1 MTMNKRAFVMWFL
14 ALGCAGTVSLAGA
27 ADAPDPSGTVRISS
41 SAVAAGIG
49 ETWGDGTLSYKGRTY
64 TFSVNGLSVLDL
76 GISTVTATGEVSNL
90 SKVEDFSGNYAAGE
104 AGIALAG
111 GQSDVIMKNENGVV
125 LRLHGTQQGVRLTLA
140 AQGVSLKL
148 KSCTQGTSAPD
159 RYWSRES

>member
-1 MTMNKRAFVMWFL
+1 MWSL
-14 ALGCAGTVSLAGA
+14 ALGCAGMVSLVGA

-41 SAVAAGIG
+41 SAVAAGVG
-49 ETWGDGTLSYKGRTY
+49 VTWGDGTLNYRGQTY
-64 TFSVNGLSVLDL
+64 TFSVNGLSVVDL

-90 SKVEDFSGNYAAGE
+90 NRIEDFSGNYAAGE

-111 GQSDVIMKNENGVV
+111 GPSDVIMKNENGVV

-148 KSCTQGTSAPD
+148 KS
-159 RYWSRES
+159 

>member
-1 MTMNKRAFVMWFL
+1 MNKRAFVMWVL
-14 ALGCAGTVSLAGA
+14 ALGCAGMASLAGA

-49 ETWGDGTLSYKGRTY
+49 VTWGDGTLSYKGRTY

-76 GISTVTATGEVSNL
+76 GISTVTATGDVSNL
-90 SKVEDFSGNYAAGE
+90 NKIEDFSGNYAAGE
-104 AGIALAG
+104 AGIALAAG
-111 GQSDVIMKNENGVV
+111 PSDVIMKNENGVV

-148 KSCTQGTSAPD
+148 KS
-159 RYWSRES
+159 

>member
-1 MTMNKRAFVMWFL
+1 V
-14 ALGCAGTVSLAGA
+14 GA
-27 ADAPDPSGTVRISS
+27 ADAPDSSGTVRISS

-49 ETWGDGTLSYKGRTY
+49 ITWGDGTLSYQGRTY
-64 TFSVNGLSVLDL
+64 TFSVNGLSVVDL

-90 SKVEDFSGNYAAGE
+90 NKVEDFSGNYAAGE

-148 KSCTQGTSAPD
+148 KS
-159 RYWSRES
+159 

>member
-1 MTMNKRAFVMWFL
+1 M
-14 ALGCAGTVSLAGA
+14 VSLVGA
-27 ADAPDPSGTVRISS
+27 ADAPDSSGTVRISS

-49 ETWGDGTLSYKGRTY
+49 ITWGDGTLSYQGRTY
-64 TFSVNGLSVLDL
+64 TFSVNGLSVVDL

-90 SKVEDFSGNYAAGE
+90 NKVEDFSGNYAAGE

-125 LRLHGTQQGVRLTLA
+125 LRLYGTQQGVRLTLA

-148 KSCTQGTSAPD
+148 KG
-159 RYWSRES
+159 

>member
-1 MTMNKRAFVMWFL
+1 MWSL
-14 ALGCAGTVSLAGA
+14 ALGCAGMVSLVGA

-49 ETWGDGTLSYKGRTY
+49 VTWGDGTLSYRGQTY
-64 TFSVNGLSVLDL
+64 AFSVNGLSVADL
-76 GISTVTATGEVSNL
+76 GISTVTATGDVSNL
-90 SKVEDFSGNYAAGE
+90 NRIEDFSGNYAAGE

-111 GQSDVIMKNENGVV
+111 GPSDVIMKNENGVV

-148 KSCTQGTSAPD
+148 KS
-159 RYWSRES
+159 

>member
-1 MTMNKRAFVMWFL
+1 M
-14 ALGCAGTVSLAGA
+14 VSLVGA

-41 SAVAAGIG
+41 SAVAAGVG
-49 ETWGDGTLSYKGRTY
+49 VTWGDGTLNYRGQTY
-64 TFSVNGLSVLDL
+64 AFSVNGLSVVDL

-90 SKVEDFSGNYAAGE
+90 NRIEDFSGNYAAGE

-111 GQSDVIMKNENGVV
+111 GPSDVIMKNENGVV

-148 KSCTQGTSAPD
+148 KS
-159 RYWSRES
+159 